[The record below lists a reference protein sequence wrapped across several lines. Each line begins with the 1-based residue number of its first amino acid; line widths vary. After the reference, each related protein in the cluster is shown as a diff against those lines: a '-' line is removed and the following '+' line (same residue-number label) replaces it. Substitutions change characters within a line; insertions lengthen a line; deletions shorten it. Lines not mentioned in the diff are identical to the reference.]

1 MKKTLACF
9 LILSGSISCCYAQ
22 RIMECTQIEK
32 DSIGQIQYI
41 CKSSYRYDG
50 DEKLISEQVITRM
63 DTTQRGHKEKT
74 HLIVHKNTTDSI
86 VEHFYFYDKTGKYVR
101 DKIYTY
107 SFDNKT
113 HQLVSKTTE
122 HVDSV
127 NPVYPKKLI
136 TMFYYDNN
144 GRTKKI
150 VQGIVQGDLNR
161 KRFHKSFKDI
171 VSYDK
176 DTMINKGYIFVE
188 YTDVQKRKH
197 RKLLIPHWEH
207 NGMIKRVLNNK
218 GLVIRK
224 EDYSSDYETWIVEY
238 QYDEYNNL
246 IKEENYSLKNSIKQ
260 LMWSYEFIYKYEK

>member
-1 MKKTLACF
+1 MKKIVACY

-32 DSIGQIQYI
+32 DSIGRIQYI

-50 DEKLISEQVITRM
+50 DEKLISEHVITRM
-63 DTTQRGHKEKT
+63 DTTKRGHKEKNR
-74 HLIVHKNTTDSI
+74 LIVHKKTTDSI
-86 VEHFYFYDKTGKYVR
+86 VEHFYFYDKTGDYVR
-101 DKIYTY
+101 DKVHTY

-113 HQLVSKTTE
+113 HRLISKTTE
-122 HVDSV
+122 HADSI
-127 NPVYPKKLI
+127 NPIIYPKKLM
-136 TMFYYDNN
+136 TLYYYDNM
-144 GRTKKI
+144 GRIKKI
-150 VQGIVQGDLNR
+150 VQGDLDS
-161 KRFHKSFKDI
+161 KRFHKKFKDK
-171 VSYDK
+171 VSYEN
-176 DTMINKGYIFVE
+176 DTVIIKGYIL
-188 YTDVQKRKH
+188 YTDAQKRRP
-197 RKLLIPHWEH
+197 RKLLIPHWES

-224 EDYSSDYETWIVEY
+224 EDYNSDYETWIVEY